1 MECASLG
8 GDHRHQQVPDDR
20 VVFEDLRL
28 GGLDLGLL
36 VQDLLLNLVDL
47 VEDWQQCLFCE
58 LEFVLGFGLGGVVL
72 FAPEGEFLVHGI
84 DVVVDKLDAL
94 AQRSSVLADA
104 LDHALHQLQLLIGQ
118 VASCADYL
126 LGRVLLFALAAQLA
140 QTYLVLALLLLLGLL
155 LGGHFRLGLSLDAF
169 DVLGVLSI
177 LLRWL
182 LHLLGWF
189 LLNRLRLGLRWRRD
203 FILLLFS
210 LLGCGNGL
218 FCWLFDPGSRGRAIG
233 LADLLLLLL
242 LLGLWLALAEYLIDI
257 RL

>member
-8 GDHRHQQVPDDR
+8 GDHRHQQVPDDG
-20 VVFEDLRL
+20 VVLEDLRL

-47 VEDWQQCLFCE
+47 VEDGQQCLFCE
-58 LEFVLGFGLGGVVL
+58 FEFVLGFGLGGVVL
-72 FAPEGEFLVHGI
+72 FAPKGEFLVHGI
-84 DVVVDKLDAL
+84 DIVVDELDAL
-94 AQRSSVLADA
+94 AEWSSVLTDA
-104 LDHALHQLQLLIGQ
+104 LDHALHQLKLLVGQ
-118 VASCADYL
+118 IASCADYL
-126 LGRVLLFALAAQLA
+126 LGCILFLALAAQLA
-140 QTYLVLALLLLLGLL
+140 QTYLVLALLLLLSLL
-155 LGGHFRLGLSLDAF
+155 LGGHFRLCLSLDAF

-177 LLRWL
+177 LLRGL
-182 LHLLGWF
+182 LHLLCWF
-189 LLNRLRLGLRWRRD
+189 FLNWLRLRLRWRRD

-242 LLGLWLALAEYLIDI
+242 FLRLWLALAKYLIDI